1 MLNIFLKMLF
11 LIVVIAQVS
20 CSGDSGVSDVK
31 FRVVPNNPIVITG
44 DINIGNKIV
53 KAPWFS
59 FRVQVK
65 NGSKKPVTLVAI
77 QNALSI
83 INDYGA
89 EKTNEATFAPSVL
102 NFSRVI
108 TVAGEDVT
116 CNYEFNAF
124 ETIAANSTDFV
135 ELSVS
140 ANEVAGTTGCG
151 AVTISSITFYSDSNP
166 GVADSVSSYNY
177 NVTMKPLGWFGTY
190 ADPEDRFEKQE
201 FFSTQ

>member
-1 MLNIFLKMLF
+1 MLNGFSKILF
-11 LIVVIAQVS
+11 LALIATQVS

-31 FRVVPNNPIVITG
+31 FRVVPENPIVITG
-44 DINIGNKIV
+44 DIIIGSKTI

-83 INDYGA
+83 INDFGA

-108 TVAGEDVT
+108 TVGGEDVT
-116 CNYEFNAF
+116 CNYEFNANILAF
-124 ETIAANSTDFV
+124 
-135 ELSVS
+135 
-140 ANEVAGTTGCG
+140 
-151 AVTISSITFYSDSNP
+151 
-166 GVADSVSSYNY
+166 
-177 NVTMKPLGWFGTY
+177 
-190 ADPEDRFEKQE
+190 
-201 FFSTQ
+201 